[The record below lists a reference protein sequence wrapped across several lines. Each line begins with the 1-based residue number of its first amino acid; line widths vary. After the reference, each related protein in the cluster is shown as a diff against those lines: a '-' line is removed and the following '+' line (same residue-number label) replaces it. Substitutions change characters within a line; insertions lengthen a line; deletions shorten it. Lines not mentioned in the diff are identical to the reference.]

1 MDILSVSCFS
11 CFPPSY
17 LNAIISHPDISLN
30 EYNKLIFR
38 SRYIVFLVMTEKRRM
53 AFKIWYYGLRIFIQ
67 TGTVITP
74 AILSWQLFTTHAIAN
89 TFLAW
94 FVWCVM
100 LLTAIFSS
108 YISLFSL
115 DKKLLLYDSGT
126 EALQNEIWSFLELS
140 GRYSRG
146 GVGGGGGG
154 GGGAG
159 DNEVGWAGAG
169 GGHITHNSV
178 FILFCNQ
185 MNKLIRRISQREHM
199 FMEQNVSVGGGGAG
213 SGVSSTGVGIPRL
226 SSANATGDGDSP
238 DTLTPILRPS
248 IERSVPTL
256 ITRFGNSG

>member
-108 YISLFSL
+108 YISLFAL

-146 GVGGGGGG
+146 
-154 GGGAG
+154 ALAS
-159 DNEVGWAGAG
+159 DHELSWAGG
-169 GGHITHNSV
+169 MRGQSIVTHNSV

-199 FMEQNVSVGGGGAG
+199 FMEQNVSVGGGGGGVG
-213 SGVSSTGVGIPRL
+213 SSEGGGIPRL

-238 DTLTPILRPS
+238 DTLTPILRSS
-248 IERSVPTL
+248 IERSTPTL
-256 ITRFGNSG
+256 ITRFGNSV